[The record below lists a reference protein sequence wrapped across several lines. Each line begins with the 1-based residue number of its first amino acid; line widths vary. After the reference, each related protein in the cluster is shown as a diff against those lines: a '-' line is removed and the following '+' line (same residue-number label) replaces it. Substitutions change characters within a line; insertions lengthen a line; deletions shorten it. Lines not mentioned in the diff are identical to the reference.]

1 MNDRAEEW
9 MDGWN
14 RDDRKKRID
23 MMDILLRM
31 IVHLNISKIFS
42 YWMDVLRNFLDDR
55 DVGMWKD

>member
-1 MNDRAEEW
+1 MNGRAEEW

-14 RDDRKKRID
+14 RDDQKKRID

>member
-1 MNDRAEEW
+1 

>member
-1 MNDRAEEW
+1 MNGRAEEW

-55 DVGMWKD
+55 DVGIWKD

>member
-1 MNDRAEEW
+1 MNSRAEEW

-14 RDDRKKRID
+14 RNDRKKRID

>member
-1 MNDRAEEW
+1 MNGRAEEW

-14 RDDRKKRID
+14 RGDRKKRID